1 MYVIPAFS
9 LFPAADAVAK
19 YIIDDYHLVQI
30 VWSRFFFQGVIVL
43 AVVLARRE
51 VRPTR
56 TERLGLQVSCAISSW
71 LSNFPFLGA
80 LAFIPLADVVAIEL
94 VAPLMVTALSVPFLG
109 ERVGAR
115 RWVAVVVGF
124 LGALVI
130 IRPGLGVVHWAAW
143 LPLLAAV
150 FFALYQVGTRRLGAT
165 ERPIVTLVY
174 LTAVGLV
181 ASSAVVP
188 FFWTWPSTEAWA
200 LMAVMGALSVL
211 AQFALVKAFDAAPA
225 SLLAPFTYAQVV
237 SAVVVGY
244 VVFGDFPDRWTFAG
258 TSIVVAS
265 GLYVAYR
272 EAVAR
277 RRVR

>member
-1 MYVIPAFS
+1 MRLGVAASPPSAAYLRGILYVIPAFS
-9 LFPAADAVAK
+9 LFPAALPTPK
-19 YIIDDYHLVQI
+19 R
-30 VWSRFFFQGVIVL
+30 SRFGFAQAGD
-43 AVVLARRE
+43 A
-51 VRPTR
+51 
-56 TERLGLQVSCAISSW
+56 
-71 LSNFPFLGA
+71 
-80 LAFIPLADVVAIEL
+80 VAIEL
-94 VAPLMVTALSVPFLG
+94 FAPLMVTALSVPFLG
-109 ERVGAR
+109 ERVDAR
-115 RWVAVVVGF
+115 RWVAVVVGL

-130 IRPGLGVVHWAAW
+130 IRPGLGVVHWAAS

-150 FFALYQVGTRRLGAT
+150 FFALNQVGTRRLGAT
-165 ERPIVTLVY
+165 ERPLVTPVY

-188 FFWTWPSTEAWA
+188 FFWTWPNSEVWA
-200 LMAVMGALSVL
+200 LMAVMGALNVL
-211 AQFALVKAFDAAPA
+211 GQFALVKAFEAAPA
-225 SLLAPFTYAQVV
+225 SLLALFTYAQIV

-277 RRVR
+277 RRIR